1 MVAHDLNI
9 SPHKT
14 VVLYPE
20 GQELIFVF
28 SSDLYRRKFE
38 ERLWEN
44 RDSIN
49 KSLTNRF
56 GFQIRND
63 RVADLKLYTLIEKRG
78 FLIYYNEVKITCL
91 NKIEIVGNLLTYHG
105 I

>member
-78 FLIYYNEVKITCL
+78 FLIYKDGVKIECL
-91 NKIEIVGNLLTYHG
+91 GNITLDGSKVTARS
-105 I
+105 